1 MAKRRAVTG
10 FKGMMLAPIIKNELT
25 SYETGEGKSLPFA
38 GSMSRTSKESTT
50 DLYYDDSLYAQIK
63 DVAGEDVE
71 IRVAEVDMKTME
83 EFGLGKYDEATKT
96 FEGNFT
102 IAGKEFA
109 LRFVT
114 DTVDLLPHYFNYRV
128 FQLTGIK
135 FDSFNSK
142 KDSTTVC
149 EIIITGVFKR
159 PAMPSL
165 SPWAMMQLADDKAN
179 EAECNKF
186 LKDPEKRPV
195 EGTGTE
201 G

>member
-25 SYETGEGKSLPFA
+25 SYETGPGKSLPFA

-50 DLYYDDSLYAQIK
+50 DLFYDDSLYAQVK

-71 IRVAEVDMKTME
+71 IRVAEVDVKTME
-83 EFGLGKYDEATKT
+83 EMGLGSYDEATQT
-96 FEGNFT
+96 FEGDFT

-114 DTVDLLPHYFNYRV
+114 DTVDRLPFYFNYRV

-135 FDSFNSK
+135 FDSFNTK

-149 EIIITGVFKR
+149 EMIITGVFKR

-165 SPWAMMQLADDKAN
+165 APWAMMQLADDKKN
-179 EAECNKF
+179 EEECNKF
-186 LKDPEKRPV
+186 LTDPEKKPKTEPV
-195 EGTGTE
+195 TE